1 MLVLLVYLG
10 KDQSHTLLCAMY
22 LQGFVE
28 RWRGGAADL
37 LNCFSRLI
45 GLISLIEIIG
55 ATTQCQGI
63 CGFLKHFPCKYCA
76 VKSDDRDVNSLAVT
90 PMSGSLTQRF
100 CSECLWTNKQRN
112 TGPSQV
118 SMVKAE

>member
-10 KDQSHTLLCAMY
+10 RDQSHTRLCAMY
-22 LQGFVE
+22 LQGFVQ
-28 RWRGGAADL
+28 RWRGGAAAS

-63 CGFLKHFPCKYCA
+63 CGFLRRFPCKYCA
-76 VKSDDRDVNSLAVT
+76 MKKNEENVETLAVT
-90 PMSGSLTQRF
+90 EMGD
-100 CSECLWTNKQRN
+100 
-112 TGPSQV
+112 
-118 SMVKAE
+118 